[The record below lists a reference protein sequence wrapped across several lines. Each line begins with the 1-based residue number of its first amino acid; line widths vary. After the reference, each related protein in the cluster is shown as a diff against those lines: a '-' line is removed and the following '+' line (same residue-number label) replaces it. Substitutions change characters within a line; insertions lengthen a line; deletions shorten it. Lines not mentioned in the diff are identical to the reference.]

1 MTEFE
6 HDLYH
11 NNLPASEFNQRW
23 WQYAGKYQGIAP
35 PALRGEEYCDAAS
48 KTHINN
54 DAAQYYDYALSFV
67 LLFQFHDHI
76 SKKLLHQDP
85 HATNY
90 FGSKNIGNFLQ
101 KTMYPGASKDWRILL
116 KETTGSDLSAKPM
129 LDYFSPLMVWLKE
142 QNKGRKHSLPET
154 I

>member
-6 HDLYH
+6 NALYAE
-11 NNLPASEFNQRW
+11 NLPKDKFNEKW
-23 WQYAGKYQGIAP
+23 WELAKKYQGMVP
-35 PALRGEEYCDAAS
+35 PSERGEEFCDAAS

-54 DAAQYYDYALSFV
+54 DAAQYYDYAVSYI

-76 SKKLLHQDP
+76 AKNILKQDP

-90 FGSKNIGNFLQ
+90 FGSKEVGTFLYDIMKQ
-101 KTMYPGASKDWRILL
+101 GSNCDWNEVL
-116 KETTGSDLSAKPM
+116 KENLGSGMSAKPM
-129 LDYFSPLMVWLKE
+129 LDYFAPLMEYLKE
-142 QNKGRKHSLPET
+142 QNEGRSYTLPES